1 MGHVPPKPRMS
12 PTFGS
17 VIRVGLITL
26 VLGDRASLL
35 SAAGC
40 AVVDG
45 IHGVTARSDLNPGVD
60 DMVVTVIEDG
70 DRSGASVFPL
80 ARFEPTSQNGY
91 ESAPFVQAHNV
102 PAVPAAIVCP
112 RATTTTS
119 VEVLSNAL
127 GQRPYQ
133 PPADTQSRS
142 HAQWIQKTAGGKMG
156 PVMINTTKK
165 MRKNIRQK
173 GVSLGAGSSEAQ
185 FRRFRR
191 SHGYSNNRNTESRA
205 EP

>member
-45 IHGVTARSDLNPGVD
+45 IHGVTARSDPNPGVD

-80 ARFEPTSQNGY
+80 ARFEPTSQNVY
-91 ESAPFVQAHNV
+91 ESAPFRPCNHTMY
-102 PAVPAAIVCP
+102 P
-112 RATTTTS
+112 RCRL
-119 VEVLSNAL
+119 LSCAL
-127 GQRPYQ
+127 GQRPQ
-133 PPADTQSRS
+133 PAWRYYRMPWGNDRTNHPQIPNLALT
-142 HAQWIQKTAGGKMG
+142 H
-156 PVMINTTKK
+156 
-165 MRKNIRQK
+165 K
-173 GVSLGAGSSEAQ
+173 GL
-185 FRRFRR
+185 RR
-191 SHGYSNNRNTESRA
+191 HN
-205 EP
+205 